1 MFLARL
7 DLLAF
12 GPFRDLSLDLAE
24 RGLHV
29 VYGGNEAGKSTTLRA
44 ITGLLYGIDR
54 RTKDAHLHKM
64 GDLRIGGVVCGTSG
78 ERLRIVRRKGD
89 ANTLLDEHGKPI
101 DDSVLLRLLGG
112 VTKETFESAF
122 GLDHVKLRDGA
133 KALLEGKGALGESLF
148 DASVGGGGEVQRLVR
163 ELEAEADAI
172 YRPRGQSLPL
182 NEALKA
188 YAEAEKA
195 VKQKQSLPEAYVK
208 QERALEEAKAERTQ
222 RADRRATL
230 AKKRNVLERDR
241 KRVPLERRRVLRATE
256 LAAFGA
262 LAGAAPRV
270 EALVAGLATFER
282 AMRDKVGAE
291 LDALRAKDRV
301 GEAAAR
307 CGVSPSGSASRLD
320 VRAESRVLRL
330 LAERAAIEQK
340 TLSSR
345 TEIGRAERELASA
358 DGVVAEVGS
367 ARVLAEEA
375 LVRALTPARAL
386 GDAEARHA
394 STAQRLARRRSELAK
409 RAGALGLAP
418 SGAQHDL
425 DAIAALVL
433 PAEVTIDR
441 LVARAEDEAGAL
453 ARHEERLEGLDDEVL
468 AIERQL
474 AEHTG
479 DFAPP
484 DARALLDA
492 RAARDAAWTAFRVS
506 KRDADADA
514 FERARTSSDAIAD
527 QMIRE
532 ADRVTTLARLRSTA
546 ETLAKQRKR
555 AAAERDKARAAQAA
569 TLAEVSAL
577 VRDLGVPRDLHVT
590 ELGALAE
597 RHRRVVEDHE
607 RLVAEEAEAELSA
620 SEIANAKAALA
631 EALRAVD
638 EPAPADSLAALVATA
653 ARIVDGASARRSRGE
668 ERDKARAKL
677 AAEVAERRLGL
688 TVDEA
693 TLAETRASLAELLAP
708 LGLPPDASAD
718 EVQRTLEA
726 LRDLETA
733 EAQLSDAERRRESAT
748 REVASFAETVARAA
762 TELAPDLAA
771 ASTAEAVATLAS
783 RARAAEE
790 LRREVLALDAQIAEL
805 GERGELAAEEL
816 AVLADPDASLAAL
829 EVLDGELE
837 EIDRDLSRLDQQI
850 GGIKMSLEAWGLDSG
865 AAEASATAQA
875 ELARIRL
882 HTERWCRAKVA
893 AEILRREIE
902 RYREENQGPLLGS
915 TSALFARLTR
925 GGFKGVRAG
934 FDEKDQASIRCVRAD
949 GNEVEVEGLSEG
961 TRDQLYLALRLA
973 SLRRH
978 AEIAGPMPVVLD
990 DVLVHFDD
998 ERSRAALVALAELAE
1013 TMQIVFFTH
1022 HERNVELAREAVPSA
1037 LLHVHVLSSPAV
1049 APQPAQLSSP

>member
-54 RTKDAHLHKM
+54 RTKDDHVHKKA
-64 GDLRIGGVVCGTSG
+64 DLRIGGVVCGASG

-112 VTKETFESAF
+112 VTKETFETAF

-172 YRPRGQSLPL
+172 YRPRGQALPL

-188 YAEAEKA
+188 HAEAEKA

-208 QERALEEAKAERTQ
+208 QERALEEASAERAQ
-222 RADRRATL
+222 RAERRAEL
-230 AKKRNVLERDR
+230 AKKRNLLERNR
-241 KRVPLERRRVLRATE
+241 KRVPLERRRALRATE

-270 EALVAGLATFER
+270 EALIAGLATFER
-282 AMRDKVGAE
+282 AARDKVGAE

-307 CGVSPSGSASRLD
+307 CGLSPSASVARLD

-330 LAERAAIEQK
+330 LAERAATEQK
-340 TLSSR
+340 AISSR
-345 TEIGRAERELASA
+345 TEIARAERELAGA
-358 DGVVAEVGS
+358 AGEAGAPE
-367 ARVLAEEA
+367 RVDELGEAALLRA
-375 LVRALTPARAL
+375 LVPARAL

-394 STAQRLARRRSELAK
+394 ASAQRLARRRAELAK
-409 RAGALGLAP
+409 RASSLGL
-418 SGAQHDL
+418 GARDL
-425 DAIAALVL
+425 DAVAALVM
-433 PAEVTIDR
+433 PAEATIDR
-441 LVARAEDEAGAL
+441 LAERVRDEASAL
-453 ARHEERLEGLDDEVL
+453 ARHEERLEALDDEAL

-474 AEHTG
+474 AEHEG

-492 RAARDAAWTAFRVS
+492 RAARDAAWTKFRAS
-506 KRDADADA
+506 KRDADGEA
-514 FERARTSSDAIAD
+514 FERAVTASDAIAD

-532 ADRVTTLARLRSTA
+532 ADRVTTLARLRSSA

-555 AAAERDKARAAQAA
+555 AAAERDKAHAAASA

-577 VRDLGVPRDLHVT
+577 VRDLGVSRELHVT
-590 ELGALAE
+590 ELGDLAE
-597 RHRRVVEDHE
+597 RHRRVVEEHE
-607 RLVAEEAEAELSA
+607 RLVAEEAEAEA
-620 SEIANAKAALA
+620 AAAAIAHAKRALA
-631 EALRAVD
+631 DALGDA
-638 EPAPADSLAALVATA
+638 APSATGLAALVDAA

-677 AAEVAERRLGL
+677 AAELGERRASLAI
-688 TVDEA
+688 DEA
-693 TLAETRASLAELLAP
+693 TLADVRASLGELLAP
-708 LGLPPDASAD
+708 LGLPADASAD

-726 LRDLETA
+726 LRELETA

-748 REVASFAETVARAA
+748 REAATFAETVARAA
-762 TELAPDLAA
+762 AELAPDLAT
-771 ASTAEAVATLAS
+771 ASPAEAVATLSS
-783 RARAAEE
+783 RTRAAEE
-790 LRREVLALDAQIAEL
+790 LRREVALLDTQIAEL
-805 GERGELAAEEL
+805 GERGTSEATPEEL

-829 EVLDGELE
+829 EALDAELE

-850 GGIKMSLEAWGLDSG
+850 GGIRMSLEAWGLDSG

-875 ELARIRL
+875 ELARIRT
-882 HTERWCRAKVA
+882 HTERWCRAKIA

-915 TSALFARLTR
+915 TSALFSRLTR

-934 FDEKDQASIRCVRAD
+934 FDDKDQASIRCVRAD
-949 GNEVEVEGLSEG
+949 GSEVEVEGLSEG

-1022 HERNVELAREAVPSA
+1022 HERNVELAREAVPPA
-1037 LLHVHVLSSPAV
+1037 LLHVHTLASPAAL
-1049 APQPAQLSSP
+1049 APPPAQLSTST